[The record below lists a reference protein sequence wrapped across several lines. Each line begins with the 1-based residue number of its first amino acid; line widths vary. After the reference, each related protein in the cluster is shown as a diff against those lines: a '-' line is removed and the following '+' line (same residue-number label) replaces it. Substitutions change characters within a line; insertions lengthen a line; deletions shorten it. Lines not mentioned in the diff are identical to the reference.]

1 MEPNGDDEVR
11 VRISSGGI
19 FSTADHDLRIL
30 PSTNKCREIVHQSL
44 IRWSKTSILPVWKTI
59 WTVFNIANYDIN
71 ERRIK
76 AIHKVIQDH
85 ITREA
90 LNSNDASCSDIES
103 INGRLSYEDHFDHDN
118 QDNERVSKSDQ
129 NDNNIN
135 IEHSSSTTNQV
146 HQNQTQII
154 FAAPTIQTTKLPTSQ
169 RVLLIHMI
177 QIKRMM
183 LFVTQRTLIKH
194 NNNLQ
199 I

>member
-1 MEPNGDDEVR
+1 MVRSRFKFGDFDGLMRKCLDSVPR
-11 VRISSGGI
+11 YCQVYPTARPGVSISLEEMITKGFPSNENI
-19 FSTADHDLRIL
+19 VWHKATQSEEILFDHDLRIL

-44 IRWSKTSILPVWKTI
+44 VRWSKTSILPVWKTI

-118 QDNERVSKSDQ
+118 QDDEQWTV
-129 NDNNIN
+129 I
-135 IEHSSSTTNQV
+135 TTTV
-146 HQNQTQII
+146 
-154 FAAPTIQTTKLPTSQ
+154 TK
-169 RVLLIHMI
+169 
-177 QIKRMM
+177 
-183 LFVTQRTLIKH
+183 
-194 NNNLQ
+194 
-199 I
+199 